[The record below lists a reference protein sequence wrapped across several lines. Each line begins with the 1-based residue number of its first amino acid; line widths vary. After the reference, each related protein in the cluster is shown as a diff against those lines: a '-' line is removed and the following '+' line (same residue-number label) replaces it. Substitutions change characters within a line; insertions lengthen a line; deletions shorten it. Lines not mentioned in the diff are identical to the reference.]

1 MKLNNNIKQV
11 IIELICFLYV
21 LLFVYAAVSKL
32 IDFENFQVQLG
43 QSPLLSAFAWW
54 VSGLVPIIELGIVVL
69 LAIPKC
75 RTLGLF
81 ASLSLMTMFTSYIFI
96 VLHFSAFVPCSCG
109 GILEKMS
116 WNTHLVFNCAFVVL
130 AVLALVWQNQ
140 INIKNRRFQIRLP
153 LVKSIPI
160 AMVSSVAIV
169 TILFLC
175 SEDLIQRKNPF
186 VRRYIRRSIE
196 LIHSVDLKFNSYYFS
211 GYNKGTIYLGNYTDP
226 LRMLSIDSSFKSLKG
241 IKIDFKNRNLPF
253 RSVKV
258 LVRGNYFF
266 LADGS
271 VPCIFKGRIM
281 DWKITEEL
289 KGVPNFTLAEPIDS
303 TNIIFRN
310 NTGKGAAH
318 ILGIFSSNRS
328 SKVQYLP
335 SLLQKQID
343 GIFDT
348 DGMLLFNA
356 ELGRIVY
363 VYFYRNEI
371 IVADKKGILQQR
383 HHTIDTISKAKIK
396 VAYLKEGSQRKMAAP
411 PAIVN
416 ANTATK
422 SNLLFV
428 ESKVPGLYEDNAM
441 WKQAAIIDVYNL
453 KKNTYILSFPIFG
466 VKENKLQSLFVTKTH
481 LYVILGTKLKIYELK
496 DPLKKEMINGMYTH
510 SHL

>member
-1 MKLNNNIKQV
+1 MKLENNSKRIF
-11 IIELICFLYV
+11 IELVCLLYV

-32 IDFENFQVQLG
+32 MDFENFKVQLG

-54 VSGLVPIIELGIVVL
+54 VSGLVPIMELGIVVV
-69 LAIPKC
+69 LAIPKW

-116 WNTHLVFNCAFVVL
+116 WNTHLVFNVAFVGL
-130 AVLALVWQNQ
+130 AVVALVWQNQ
-140 INIKNRRFQIRLP
+140 ISIENTRFRILRP

-160 AMVSSVAIV
+160 AIVSSVGII

-175 SEDLIQRKNPF
+175 SEDLMQRKNPF

-196 LIHSVDLKFNSYYFS
+196 LVHSVDLKFNSYYFS
-211 GYNKGTIYLGNYTDP
+211 GYNQGTMYLGNYTDP
-226 LRMLSIDSSFKSLKG
+226 LRMLSIDSSFKAVKG
-241 IKIDFKNRNLPF
+241 IEIDFKNTNLPF

-258 LVRGNYFF
+258 LIRGNYFF
-266 LADGS
+266 LTDGS
-271 VPCIFKGRIM
+271 VPRIFKGSIE

-289 KGVPNFTLAEPIDS
+289 KGVPNFTIAEPIDS
-303 TNIIFRN
+303 SSIVLRN
-310 NTGKGAAH
+310 NTGERAAH
-318 ILGIFSSNRS
+318 ILGVFNSNRS
-328 SKVQYLP
+328 PEVQYLP
-335 SLLQKQID
+335 ALLQKQID

-356 ELGRIVY
+356 ELGQIVY

-371 IVADKKGILQQR
+371 IVADKNGTLQQR
-383 HHTIDTISKAKIK
+383 QNTIDTISNAKIK
-396 VAYLKEGSQRKMAAP
+396 VAYLKEGSQRKMSAP

-428 ESKVPGLYEDNAM
+428 ESKVPGLYEDDAM

-453 KKNTYILSFPIFG
+453 KKNTYVLSFPIFG
-466 VKENKLQSLFVTKTH
+466 VKENKIQSLFVTKTH
-481 LYVILGTKLKIYELK
+481 LYVILGTNLKIYELK
-496 DPLKKEMINGMYTH
+496 DSLKKEMINGM
-510 SHL
+510 

>member
-1 MKLNNNIKQV
+1 MEQINKIKRV
-11 IIELICFLYV
+11 AVELICILYV
-21 LLFVYAAVSKL
+21 LLFIYAAVSKL
-32 IDFENFQVQLG
+32 LDFENFQVQLG

-69 LAIPKC
+69 LAIPKW

-130 AVLALVWQNQ
+130 AVVALVWQNQ
-140 INIKNRRFQIRLP
+140 INTENRRFQIRLP

-160 AMVSSVAIV
+160 AIVSSIGIV
-169 TILFLC
+169 IILFLC
-175 SEDLIQRKNPF
+175 SEDLMQRKNPF

-196 LIHSVDLKFNSYYFS
+196 LVHSVDLKFNSYYFS
-211 GYNKGTIYLGNYTDP
+211 GYNQGTMYLGNYTDP
-226 LRMLSIDSSFKSLKG
+226 LRMLSMDSSFTAVKG
-241 IKIDFKNRNLPF
+241 IEIDFKNRNFPF

-266 LADGS
+266 LKDGS
-271 VPCIFKGRIM
+271 VPGIFKGRIE

-303 TNIIFRN
+303 TSMVFRN
-310 NTGKGAAH
+310 NTGEGAAH
-318 ILGIFSSNRS
+318 ILGVFNSNRS
-328 SKVQYLP
+328 SKVKYLP
-335 SLLQKQID
+335 TLLQKQID

-371 IVADKKGILQQR
+371 ILADNKGALEQR
-383 HHTIDTISKAKIK
+383 QHTIDTISKAKIK
-396 VAYLKEGSQRKMAAP
+396 IAYLKEGSQRKMASP
-411 PAIVN
+411 PALVN
-416 ANTATK
+416 ANTATI

-428 ESKVPGLYEDNAM
+428 ESKVPGLYEDDAM

-453 KKNTYILSFPIFG
+453 KKNTYVLSFPIFG

-481 LYVILGTKLKIYELK
+481 LYVILGTKLKIYELN
-496 DPLKKEMINGMYTH
+496 DSLKKEMINGM
-510 SHL
+510 